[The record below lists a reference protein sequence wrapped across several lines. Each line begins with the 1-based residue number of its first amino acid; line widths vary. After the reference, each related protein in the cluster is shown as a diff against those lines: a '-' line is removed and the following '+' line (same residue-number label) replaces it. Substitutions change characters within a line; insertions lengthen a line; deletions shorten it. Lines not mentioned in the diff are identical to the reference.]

1 MRRNLRHASN
11 AVMAIVAVLL
21 FCAGLDRAAQA
32 AGSGSD
38 ADPRFADLEHRY
50 VVFFLE
56 HYPLVATYLG
66 GAAFDFKLADVD
78 TKLRDYSPSA
88 LAAEQAELIRFR
100 AEFQA
105 FDPSGLGHAYQVDEA
120 VAMAQINF
128 MLHEQQVRKYQ
139 QRSLDTY
146 LDEPALAVD
155 LQIDSMTPTGD
166 HSFGTELEWQAVLQ
180 RTRAIPAYLKT
191 AEQELAAGVAAGNT
205 PDWRMLA
212 AGLKTA
218 QADAKYFAE
227 TVPELNAQYQAST
240 SPARLTELKAAGKQ
254 AAEAYTQLRDYLV
267 RTFFDDPSALGSA
280 ALKPAFRQDRYA
292 IGEAEYD
299 WALHNNFHLQ
309 TTAGKLYDDSW
320 PVVQQTRNDMVSLA
334 REIAGKH
341 GWPLAGDGPSTVKLV
356 FSKLSEDAPAD
367 DAEMLAGYRKVI
379 GRLEDYGRE
388 TQLFDIPPGFRLAV
402 EFTPE
407 PLRDTVGNASYFPA
421 PPFKETGVGH
431 FYITP
436 TGNDKAALREEDDYA
451 SMAVL
456 AGHEGFPGHGLHYD
470 VMRHWRD
477 SISPVRWLTP
487 GSVQDSSAMWEDS
500 MAIEGW
506 AFYCESLLAE
516 PQSGAP
522 GGLYTPEEHLY
533 QLRGQLLREIR
544 VRVDTGIHT
553 GRLSFDDAVDLFSED
568 VDFLPGSCRDGE
580 ALKDSLKKASC
591 AGAYQQVARYARWPT
606 QAITYQLGK
615 QQILALRE
623 HLQQELGKAFSMEV
637 FHLTLMTE
645 GTIPVTYVGDDVV
658 ASMEFKD

>member
-1 MRRNLRHASN
+1 MRRNLRHALS
-11 AVMAIVAVLL
+11 AVMAIAAVLL
-21 FCAGLDRAAQA
+21 FCASLDRAAHA
-32 AGSGSD
+32 AEHGSE
-38 ADPRFADLEHRY
+38 ADRRFADLEHRY
-50 VVFFLE
+50 VVFFFG
-56 HYPLVATYLG
+56 HSPLVATYLG
-66 GAAFDFKLADVD
+66 GAAFDFKLSDVD
-78 TKLRDYSPSA
+78 AKLRDYSPAA
-88 LAAEQAELIRFR
+88 LAAEQAALSRFR

-105 FDPSGLGHAYQVDEA
+105 FDPAGLGHAYQVDEA
-120 VAMAQINF
+120 VAVAQIDF

-166 HSFGTELEWQAVLQ
+166 QGFGTELEWQAVLE

-205 PDWRMLA
+205 PDWRMLT

-218 QADAKYFAE
+218 QADAKYFAA
-227 TVPELNAQYQAST
+227 TVPELNARYQAST
-240 SPARLTELKAAGKQ
+240 SSAQLTALKAAGQ
-254 AAEAYTQLRDYLV
+254 EAAAAYTRLHNYLV
-267 RTFFDDPSALGSA
+267 QTFFDDPSALGSA

-299 WALHNNFHLQ
+299 WALHNNFRLQ

-320 PVVQQTRNDMVSLA
+320 PVVQQTRGEMVSLA
-334 REIAGKH
+334 REIAEKH
-341 GWPLAGDGPSTVKLV
+341 GWPQAGDGPATVGRV
-356 FSKLSEDAPAD
+356 FSSLSEDAPSD

-407 PLRDTVGNASYFPA
+407 PLRDAVGNASYFPA

-436 TGNDKAALREEDDYA
+436 TGDDKAALREEDDYA

-516 PQSGAP
+516 ARPGAP
-522 GGLYTPEEHLY
+522 DGMYTPEEHLY
-533 QLRGQLLREIR
+533 QLRGRLLREIR
-544 VRVDTGIHT
+544 VRIDTGIHT
-553 GRLSFDDAVDLFSED
+553 GRLSFDDAVDLFSQD

-591 AGAYQQVARYARWPT
+591 DGAYQQVARYARWPT
-606 QAITYQLGK
+606 QAITYQAGK

-623 HLQQELGKAFSMEV
+623 RMRQELGKAFSMKV

-645 GTIPVTYVGDDVV
+645 GTIPVTYVGGDVI
-658 ASMEFKD
+658 ASMKYAD